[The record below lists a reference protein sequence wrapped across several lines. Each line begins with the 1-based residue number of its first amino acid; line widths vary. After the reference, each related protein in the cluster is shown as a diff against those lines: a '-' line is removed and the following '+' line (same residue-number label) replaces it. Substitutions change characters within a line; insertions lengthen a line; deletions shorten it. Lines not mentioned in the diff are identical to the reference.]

1 MRKRAGLLKIK
12 KPQFY
17 QIAAVLFGIGIIA
30 GILFSQGVYKSHPVE
45 TGEFFQQIGNNI
57 SQEEIDYMPL
67 LKKILGRQLK
77 GLGLLMVFSI
87 SVLGL
92 PYIGG
97 FLLYKGCISGFLI
110 GSVFFQFGIKGSLL
124 AVSLFFP
131 QCFFYVP
138 AYFSIL
144 SKGYRLGM
152 EGHERASGLYKELP
166 AVFAVLAILITGCI
180 LEAYANTWILRQ
192 IFALFLDTSF

>member
-1 MRKRAGLLKIK
+1 MRKRAGLLKII

-30 GILFSQGVYKSHPVE
+30 GILFSQGVYKSHFVE
-45 TGEFFQQIGNNI
+45 TGEFFRQIGNNI

-67 LKKILGRQLK
+67 LKEILGKQLR
-77 GLGLLMVFSI
+77 GLGLLIIFSI

-97 FLLYKGCISGFLI
+97 FLLYKGCISGFLL

-152 EGHERASGLYKELP
+152 EGHERASDLYKELP

-180 LEAYANTWILRQ
+180 LEAYANTWILKQ
-192 IFALFLDTSF
+192 VFALFLDTSF

>member
-1 MRKRAGLLKIK
+1 MGKRAGLLKIR

-17 QIAAVLFGIGIIA
+17 QIAAVLFGIGIIT
-30 GILFSQGVYKSHPVE
+30 GILFSQGIYKGHSTE
-45 TGEFFQQIGNNI
+45 MGEFFRQIGNNMN
-57 SQEEIDYMPL
+57 QEEIEYMPL
-67 LKKILGRQLK
+67 LKEILGRQLR
-77 GLGLLMVFSI
+77 GIGLLIVFSV

-97 FLLYKGCISGFLI
+97 FLLYKGSVFGFLI

-144 SKGYRLGM
+144 NKGYRLGM
-152 EGHERASGLYKELP
+152 EGQEKSCLYKELP
-166 AVFAVLAILITGCI
+166 SVFAVLAILITGCI

-192 IFALFLDTSF
+192 VFALFTHSLQ